1 MSRLKKY
8 LSKEIGIEFKAGL
21 YFYAILFFYSLYRIG
36 QGSFYADIIIMAEM
50 MFVTYVMGYI
60 QVYLLENF
68 DEEERFSVRTGLS
81 SLFCSVLYTVTS
93 FQLHWFDQNVMATA
107 MYFLYMLFCY
117 VCMFLVYKIKRDI
130 DTELLNQELEQ
141 FKKRKG

>member
-1 MSRLKKY
+1 MSRFRKY

-50 MFVTYVMGYI
+50 IFTAYVIGYV
-60 QVYLLENF
+60 QVYLMGNF
-68 DEEERFSVRTGLS
+68 DEEEQFGVRTGLAV
-81 SLFCSVLYTVTS
+81 LLCSGIYTVTS
-93 FQLHWFDQNVMATA
+93 FLLQWFDQNLLVTVL
-107 MYFLYMLFCY
+107 YFVYMLFCY
-117 VCMFLVYKIKRDI
+117 VCMFFVYKLKRDI

-141 FKKRKG
+141 FKKKKG

>member
-8 LSKEIGIEFKAGL
+8 LSKEISIEFKAGL

-50 MFVTYVMGYI
+50 ILVAYVMGYV
-60 QVYLLENF
+60 QVYLLGNF
-68 DEEERFSVRTGLS
+68 DEEEQFSVRTGLS
-81 SLFCSVLYTVTS
+81 SLFCSVLYTGAS
-93 FQLHWFDQNVMATA
+93 FLLHWFDQNVMATV
-107 MYFLYMLFCY
+107 MYFWYMLFCY

>member
-1 MSRLKKY
+1 MSRFRKY

-36 QGSFYADIIIMAEM
+36 QGSFSANIIIMAEM
-50 MFVTYVMGYI
+50 MFVTYGMGYI
-60 QVYLLENF
+60 QVYLLGNF
-68 DEEERFSVRTGLS
+68 DEEEQFCVRIGLS

-93 FQLHWFDQNVMATA
+93 FLLHWFDQNILATV
-107 MYFLYMLFCY
+107 MYFWYMLFCY

-130 DTELLNQELEQ
+130 DTELLNEELEQ

>member
-1 MSRLKKY
+1 MSRFRKY

-36 QGSFYADIIIMAEM
+36 QGSFSADIIIMAEM
-50 MFVTYVMGYI
+50 MFVTYGMGYI
-60 QVYLLENF
+60 QVYLLGNF
-68 DEEERFSVRTGLS
+68 DEEEQFSVKIGLS
-81 SLFCSVLYTVTS
+81 SLFCSGLYTVIS
-93 FQLHWFDQNVMATA
+93 FLLHWFDQNILATV

-117 VCMFLVYKIKRDI
+117 VCMFLVYKLKRDI

>member
-1 MSRLKKY
+1 MSRFKKY

-36 QGSFYADIIIMAEM
+36 QGSFFADIIIMAEM
-50 MFVTYVMGYI
+50 IFAAYVRGYV
-60 QVYLLENF
+60 QVYLLGNF
-68 DEEERFSVRTGLS
+68 EEEEQFGLRTGLA
-81 SLFCSVLYTVTS
+81 SLFCSLLYTVTS
-93 FQLHWFDQNVMATA
+93 FLLHWFDQNVLATV
-107 MYFLYMLFCY
+107 MYFFYMLFCY

>member
-1 MSRLKKY
+1 MSRFRKY

-36 QGSFYADIIIMAEM
+36 QGSFSADIIIMAEM

-60 QVYLLENF
+60 QVYMLENF

-93 FQLHWFDQNVMATA
+93 FLLHWFDQNILATV

-130 DTELLNQELEQ
+130 DTELLNEELEQ

>member
-21 YFYAILFFYSLYRIG
+21 NFYAILLFYSLYRIG
-36 QGSFYADIIIMAEM
+36 QGSFSANIIIMAEM
-50 MFVTYVMGYI
+50 IFVAYGMGYV
-60 QVYLLENF
+60 QVYLLGNF
-68 DEEERFSVRTGLS
+68 DEEEQFGVRTGLS

-93 FQLHWFDQNVMATA
+93 FLLHWFDQNVMATV

-130 DTELLNQELEQ
+130 ETELLNEELEQ